1 MVVPGR
7 KTPSAAA
14 AKRRG
19 GVQDSAVKAQ
29 CAIGSIRA
37 HPERTSS
44 CPVADA
50 HSAVCPRS
58 ALCHTVRNVSEHMAS
73 AQSGANFKKH
83 QVNPKYSDAP
93 KDPVTGTFPTI
104 SLGGLTGEPVGA
116 GRPQPTQKTSMGGA
130 FLRRAKDAVRAVDA
144 PTWGLDLRDI
154 NDGIEHARSR
164 SVIDLAMRIAEST
177 LATGAS
183 AADVTANVLS
193 VTKAYGLRSVHVD
206 VTFTAITVTHHRGPL
221 AEPVTMVRT
230 VRVRTADYER
240 LARTYV
246 LIADITD
253 EGLPLDEARGRFE
266 RIMERPP
273 AYRRGVV
280 TLSFALLGAGVA
292 ALLGGNL
299 TAVLLASVIVGLVD
313 RCLMW
318 TARQRLAQFFGQML
332 GGAIPTAFAMTLVAT
347 REWLPEVFLEVNPSL
362 LVSTG
367 IVVQLA
373 GLSVVGAA
381 RDAIDGFYVTASAR
395 TYEVVVLT
403 LGILVGVIG
412 VITLSSRLGTPAYV
426 IPPSSVAPLFVVQI
440 LAVTMIAASFAIGTY
455 AGPRTILV
463 SVVMAVIGWSAYAFF
478 LRLDFDGVSSTAV
491 ACVVVGFLSQ
501 LSAGRFAVPSLALAT
516 AGIVGFLPG
525 GMVFRGLYYMV
536 EPPDRMTAATNG
548 PSLLMGAVATG
559 LAIAGGVSL
568 GGYLGWQVRGG
579 DRARD
584 RVKEKALRSASR

>member
-1 MVVPGR
+1 MP
-7 KTPSAAA
+7 
-14 AKRRG
+14 
-19 GVQDSAVKAQ
+19 
-29 CAIGSIRA
+29 
-37 HPERTSS
+37 
-44 CPVADA
+44 
-50 HSAVCPRS
+50 HSEV
-58 ALCHTVRNVSEHMAS
+58 VSEHLAA
-73 AQSGANFKKH
+73 AQAGTNYTKH
-83 QVNPKYSDAP
+83 QVNPCYPDVP
-93 KDPVTGTFPTI
+93 KDPPTGPLPATI
-104 SLGGLTGEPVGA
+104 SGRFRGEAAGA
-116 GRPQPTQKTSMGGA
+116 DRAKPTQKMSMGGA

-144 PTWGLDLRDI
+144 PTWGLDLKQI

-206 VTFTAITVTHHRGPL
+206 VTFTAIIVTHHRGPL

-240 LARTYV
+240 LARSYV

-253 EGLPLDEARGRFE
+253 AGLPLDEARARFE
-266 RIMERPP
+266 QIMERPP

-292 ALLGGNL
+292 TLLGGNVM
-299 TAVLLASVIVGLVD
+299 AVLLAFVIVGIVD
-313 RCLMW
+313 RALLW
-318 TARQRLAQFFGQML
+318 TARHRLAQFFGQML
-332 GGAIPTAFAMTLVAT
+332 GGAIPAAFAMTLIAT
-347 REWLPEVFLEVNPSL
+347 REWLPEVFRDVNPSL

-395 TYEVVVLT
+395 TFEVVVLT

-426 IPPSSVAPLFVVQI
+426 IPPSSVAPLFIVQI

-455 AGPRTILV
+455 AGPRTIAV
-463 SVVMAVIGWSAYAFF
+463 SVVMAVIGWSTYAFL
-478 LRLDFDGVSSTAV
+478 LRLDVDGVSSTAI

-525 GMVFRGLYYMV
+525 GMVFRGLYYLV
-536 EPPDRMTAATNG
+536 EPPVRVTAATDG

-568 GGYLGWQVRGG
+568 GGYLGWQARGG

-584 RVKEKALRSASR
+584 RVKEKTLRSASPGQD

>member
-1 MVVPGR
+1 
-7 KTPSAAA
+7 
-14 AKRRG
+14 
-19 GVQDSAVKAQ
+19 
-29 CAIGSIRA
+29 
-37 HPERTSS
+37 
-44 CPVADA
+44 
-50 HSAVCPRS
+50 
-58 ALCHTVRNVSEHMAS
+58 
-73 AQSGANFKKH
+73 
-83 QVNPKYSDAP
+83 
-93 KDPVTGTFPTI
+93 
-104 SLGGLTGEPVGA
+104 
-116 GRPQPTQKTSMGGA
+116 MGGA

-144 PTWGLDLRDI
+144 PTWGLDLKEI

-221 AEPVTMVRT
+221 ADPVTMVRT

-240 LARTYV
+240 LARTYA
-246 LIADITD
+246 LITDITD
-253 EGLPLDEARGRFE
+253 NGLPLEEARGRFE

-299 TAVLLASVIVGLVD
+299 TAILLAAIIVGIVD

-318 TARQRLAQFFGQML
+318 TARQRLTEFFGQMV
-332 GGAIPTAFAMTLVAT
+332 GGAIPAAIAMFLVAS
-347 REWLPEVFLEVNPSL
+347 RDWLPDFLLNVNPSL

-381 RDAIDGFYVTASAR
+381 QDAIDGFYVTASAR
-395 TYEVVVLT
+395 TFEVVVLT
-403 LGILVGVIG
+403 LGLLVGVIG
-412 VITLSSRLGTPAYV
+412 VITIASRLGTPAYV
-426 IPPSSVAPLFVVQI
+426 IPPSAVAPYLVVQI
-440 LAVTMIAASFAIGTY
+440 LAVAMIAASFAIGTY

-463 SVVMAVIGWSAYAFF
+463 SVAMAVIGWSAYAFF
-478 LRLDFDGVSSTAV
+478 LSLDLDRVSSTAV

-525 GMVFRGLYYMV
+525 GMVFRALYYMV
-536 EPPDRMTAATNG
+536 ETPVRVTAETNG
-548 PSLLMGAVATG
+548 PNLLMGAIATG

-584 RVKEKALRSASR
+584 RVKDKALRSTAPIEEEPARRRRRPKRRARG